1 MAGTTAA
8 EAPLRRVMV
17 VGCAG
22 AGKTT
27 FARRLAHALGVP
39 AICLDFHFWRP
50 GWQVPDR
57 EAWRAQTIALAALP
71 AWVMDGNYSSTY
83 DVRMPR
89 AECLVWLDHPRATCL
104 RRVLLRTI
112 RGYGR
117 TRPDLPEGCPE
128 RFDLAF
134 LRYVWDFPRQHRP
147 RIATGIERS
156 GSHLRV
162 VRLVC
167 DSDVEHFLAANRAS

>member
-1 MAGTTAA
+1 MAHIAVA
-8 EAPLRRVMV
+8 DALLRRVMV

-27 FARRLAHALGVP
+27 LARRLAHELGLP
-39 AICLDFHFWRP
+39 AISLDFHFWRP
-50 GWQVPDR
+50 GWQIPGR
-57 EAWRAQTIALAALP
+57 EAWREQTVALAALP

-89 AECLVWLDHPRATCL
+89 AQYLIWLDYPRATGL

-112 RGYGR
+112 QGYGR
-117 TRPDLPEGCPE
+117 ARPDLPEGCPE

-134 LRYVWDFPRQHRP
+134 LRHVWNFPRQHRP
-147 RIATGIERS
+147 RIVAGIEQF

-162 VRLVC
+162 IRLIC
-167 DSDVEHFLAANRAS
+167 DSDAEHFLAANRAS